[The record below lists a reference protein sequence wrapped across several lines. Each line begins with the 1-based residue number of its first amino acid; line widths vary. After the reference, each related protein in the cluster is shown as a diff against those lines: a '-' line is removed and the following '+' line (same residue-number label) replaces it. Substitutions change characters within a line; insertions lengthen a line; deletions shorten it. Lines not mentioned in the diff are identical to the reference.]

1 MVNWYRSV
9 RSGVTMGF
17 VAERIGADW
26 AVSLCSAV
34 AAASIVPLPL
44 ASAAMDLF
52 ARVFRSPGYR
62 VGGGSDE
69 VRRRERRRRI
79 RAADEDGKGTPQVF
93 IASSE
98 SVVYLW

>member
-17 VAERIGADW
+17 VAERIGTAS

-34 AAASIVPLPL
+34 AAASIVPFPL

-52 ARVFRSPGYR
+52 ARVFRSPGNK
-62 VGGGSDE
+62 S
-69 VRRRERRRRI
+69 RRRI
-79 RAADEDGKGTPQVF
+79 
-93 IASSE
+93 
-98 SVVYLW
+98 